1 MKNLKTEFQIFCK
14 YNFSFYYT
22 KNNKFFLV
30 FSNNSQLK
38 FLQLSNC
45 INITKRN
52 NFFFFRVLNSTL
64 IQPLKFINFQ
74 KKIGHLLNSINKN
87 FKKYLII
94 KGLGLRIRYVN
105 KSHLLKLK
113 LGFSNLITILVPNNI
128 TIFRNK
134 NLLIIEGNNPSNVG
148 NFANL
153 IRNLKYPDS
162 YKGKGFWYKN
172 EIRVLKPVK
181 KI

>member
-1 MKNLKTEFQIFCK
+1 MQKGKNRWQTFISYLTITFFMKNLKTEFQIFCK

-64 IQPLKFINFQ
+64 IQPLKFI
-74 KKIGHLLNSINKN
+74 
-87 FKKYLII
+87 
-94 KGLGLRIRYVN
+94 
-105 KSHLLKLK
+105 
-113 LGFSNLITILVPNNI
+113 
-128 TIFRNK
+128 
-134 NLLIIEGNNPSNVG
+134 
-148 NFANL
+148 
-153 IRNLKYPDS
+153 KYPS
-162 YKGKGFWYKN
+162 KEKRS
-172 EIRVLKPVK
+172 I
-181 KI
+181 